1 MHSGNVEPARSGP
14 VSGGKSLEVNAE
26 QARKTAPPGGRQVAT
41 RKESARPWA
50 VRRADSPSWVEK
62 IEQF

>member
-1 MHSGNVEPARSGP
+1 MPTGSAESACSSPRPGP
-14 VSGGKSLEVNAE
+14 KNQVNAE
-26 QARKTAPPGGRQVAT
+26 QAPGTPVSDNRQPAH
-41 RKESARPWA
+41 RAESKRPWA